1 MREYEVKLILIIFP
15 LRIRLIQVALLG
27 NCGEMEMTCMC
38 DALGKVALSAIT
50 LQARFPSLI
59 HSSGEMAEGAEGG
72 RSGQHFILTKGK
84 AILETRTPK
93 RRGANR
99 RPIAASRLGESF
111 PRRPRSKIEIYDV

>member
-15 LRIRLIQVALLG
+15 LRIIQVALLG
-27 NCGEMEMTCMC
+27 NYGEMEMKCMC

-59 HSSGEMAEGAEGG
+59 HYEMAEGSEGG

-84 AILETRTPK
+84 AILEARTPK

-99 RPIAASRLGESF
+99 RPIAASRHGESF